1 MAEFLFDEATHTYTL
16 DGVVI
21 PSVTEICAPI
31 TCGKYPPVGV
41 VQQAAARGTRVHELC
56 ALYDMDALPDEI
68 EAGLVGY
75 VKAWAAF
82 CRDYKPVWTHI
93 EFPLYG
99 EIDPGQPFAGT
110 IDRIG
115 EIDGRTRVVDCL
127 TTPNLSETNCF
138 MLSAVS
144 RQEETSVV
152 ELSSLTPRRMAKSKF
167 VTAAEK
173 EPVTPV
179 ISSCRSALLP
189 RSENLRNTSNSF
201 IRTKSPSFHSVP
213 FVTTHNFISGASRFA
228 YSR

>member
-16 DGVVI
+16 EDVVI

-68 EAGLVGY
+68 EAELVGY

-82 CRDYKPVWTHI
+82 CRDYKPVWRHI
-93 EFPLYG
+93 ELPLYG

-115 EIDGRTRVVDCL
+115 DIDGRTRVVDIKTAASLDRPAKVALCEQITGYEWL
-127 TTPNLSETNCF
+127 ADLNGIDIFDGAGMGVQLFASGNYRVHLIAAIAKKYDFLRSETF
-138 MLSAVS
+138 WSL
-144 RQEETSVV
+144 R
-152 ELSSLTPRRMAKSKF
+152 ELCK
-167 VTAAEK
+167 
-173 EPVTPV
+173 
-179 ISSCRSALLP
+179 I
-189 RSENLRNTSNSF
+189 
-201 IRTKSPSFHSVP
+201 TK
-213 FVTTHNFISGASRFA
+213 GK
-228 YSR
+228 

>member
-1 MAEFLFDEATHTYTL
+1 MAEFLFEESTHTYTL

-93 EFPLYG
+93 ELPLYG

-110 IDRIG
+110 LDRIG
-115 EIDGRTRVVDCL
+115 EIDGFTRIVDI
-127 TTPNLSETNCF
+127 
-138 MLSAVS
+138 
-144 RQEETSVV
+144 
-152 ELSSLTPRRMAKSKF
+152 K
-167 VTAAEK
+167 TAASLDRPAKVALCEQITGYEWLADLNGIDIFDGAGMGVQLFADGNYRVHLIAAIAQK
-173 EPVTPV
+173 YDFTRTETF
-179 ISSCRSALLP
+179 SALRKLYK
-189 RSENLRNTSNSF
+189 
-201 IRTKSPSFHSVP
+201 ITK
-213 FVTTHNFISGASRFA
+213 GK
-228 YSR
+228 

>member
-82 CRDYKPVWTHI
+82 CRDYKPVWKHI
-93 EFPLYG
+93 ELPLYG
-99 EIDPGQPFAGT
+99 STDTGLPFAGT
-110 IDRIG
+110 LDRIG
-115 EIDGRTRVVDCL
+115 EIDGQTRVVDIK
-127 TTPNLSETNCF
+127 TTASLDRPAKVALCEQITGYEWLADLNKID
-138 MLSAVS
+138 VS
-144 RQEETSVV
+144 YGTGMGVQLFADGNYRVHLIAEIAKKYDFRRVTMFF
-152 ELSSLTPRRMAKSKF
+152 ELRKLHK
-167 VTAAEK
+167 
-173 EPVTPV
+173 
-179 ISSCRSALLP
+179 I
-189 RSENLRNTSNSF
+189 
-201 IRTKSPSFHSVP
+201 TK
-213 FVTTHNFISGASRFA
+213 GK
-228 YSR
+228 

>member
-115 EIDGRTRVVDCL
+115 EIDGRTRVVDIKTTASLDRPAKVSLCEQVTGYEWLADLNDIHVYDGSGMGVQLFADGNYRVHL
-127 TTPNLSETNCF
+127 TAEIARKYDFRS
-138 MLSAVS
+138 
-144 RQEETSVV
+144 
-152 ELSSLTPRRMAKSKF
+152 SSLFIT
-167 VTAAEK
+167 
-173 EPVTPV
+173 
-179 ISSCRSALLP
+179 
-189 RSENLRNTSNSF
+189 LRKLHK
-201 IRTKSPSFHSVP
+201 ITK
-213 FVTTHNFISGASRFA
+213 GK
-228 YSR
+228 

>member
-1 MAEFLFDEATHTYTL
+1 MAEFLFDEGTHTYTL

-93 EFPLYG
+93 ELPLYG
-99 EIDPGQPFAGT
+99 SPDTGLPFAGT
-110 IDRIG
+110 LDRIG
-115 EIDGRTRVVDCL
+115 EIDGRTRVVDIKTAASLDRPAKVALCEQITGYEWL
-127 TTPNLSETNCF
+127 ADVNDIDVYGGAGMGVQLFADGNYRVHLIAAIAQKYDFLRSETF
-138 MLSAVS
+138 WSL
-144 RQEETSVV
+144 R
-152 ELSSLTPRRMAKSKF
+152 ELYK
-167 VTAAEK
+167 
-173 EPVTPV
+173 
-179 ISSCRSALLP
+179 I
-189 RSENLRNTSNSF
+189 
-201 IRTKSPSFHSVP
+201 TK
-213 FVTTHNFISGASRFA
+213 GK
-228 YSR
+228 

>member
-16 DGVVI
+16 GGVVI

-68 EAGLVGY
+68 EAELVGY

-93 EFPLYG
+93 ELPLYG
-99 EIDPGQPFAGT
+99 ELDHGQPFAGT

-115 EIDGRTRVVDCL
+115 DIDGRTRVVDI
-127 TTPNLSETNCF
+127 
-138 MLSAVS
+138 
-144 RQEETSVV
+144 
-152 ELSSLTPRRMAKSKF
+152 K
-167 VTAAEK
+167 TAASLDRPAK
-173 EPVTPV
+173 V
-179 ISSCRSALLP
+179 ALCEQITGYEWLADLNDIYVYYGGGMGVQLFANGNY
-189 RSENLRNTSNSF
+189 RVHLTAAIAQKYDFLSFTMFRELRKLYK
-201 IRTKSPSFHSVP
+201 ITK
-213 FVTTHNFISGASRFA
+213 GK
-228 YSR
+228 

>member
-16 DGVVI
+16 GGVVI

-68 EAGLVGY
+68 EAELVGY

-93 EFPLYG
+93 ELPLYG
-99 EIDPGQPFAGT
+99 ELDHGQPFAGT

-115 EIDGRTRVVDCL
+115 DIDGRTRVVDI
-127 TTPNLSETNCF
+127 
-138 MLSAVS
+138 
-144 RQEETSVV
+144 
-152 ELSSLTPRRMAKSKF
+152 K
-167 VTAAEK
+167 TAASLDRPAKVALCEQITGY
-173 EPVTPV
+173 EWLADLNDIDV
-179 ISSCRSALLP
+179 SCGAGMGVQLFADGNYRVHLTAAIAQKYDFTRTETFWS
-189 RSENLRNTSNSF
+189 LRKLYK
-201 IRTKSPSFHSVP
+201 ITK
-213 FVTTHNFISGASRFA
+213 GK
-228 YSR
+228 

>member
-1 MAEFLFDEATHTYTL
+1 MAEFLFDETTHTYTL

-93 EFPLYG
+93 ESPLYG
-99 EIDPGQPFAGT
+99 EIDSGQPFAGT
-110 IDRIG
+110 LDRIG
-115 EIDGRTRVVDCL
+115 KIDGLTRIVDIKTTASLDRPAKVALCTQIGGYEWLSGLNDIDVSYGAGMGVQLFADGNYRVHL
-127 TTPNLSETNCF
+127 TDAIERKYGLGS
-138 MLSAVS
+138 
-144 RQEETSVV
+144 TSLFHLFH
-152 ELSSLTPRRMAKSKF
+152 ELRKLHK
-167 VTAAEK
+167 
-173 EPVTPV
+173 
-179 ISSCRSALLP
+179 I
-189 RSENLRNTSNSF
+189 
-201 IRTKSPSFHSVP
+201 TK
-213 FVTTHNFISGASRFA
+213 GK
-228 YSR
+228 

>member
-93 EFPLYG
+93 ELPLYG

-110 IDRIG
+110 LDRIG
-115 EIDGRTRVVDCL
+115 EIDGLTRVVDIKTTASLDRPAKVALCEQITGYECL
-127 TTPNLSETNCF
+127 AALNDIDIIC
-138 MLSAVS
+138 SAGMGVQLFADGNYRVHLTEAIEQKYDFRS
-144 RQEETSVV
+144 YPIFF
-152 ELSSLTPRRMAKSKF
+152 SLRKLYK
-167 VTAAEK
+167 
-173 EPVTPV
+173 
-179 ISSCRSALLP
+179 I
-189 RSENLRNTSNSF
+189 
-201 IRTKSPSFHSVP
+201 TK
-213 FVTTHNFISGASRFA
+213 GK
-228 YSR
+228 

>member
-68 EAGLVGY
+68 EAELVGY

-82 CRDYKPVWTHI
+82 CRDYKPVWRHI
-93 EFPLYG
+93 ELPLYG
-99 EIDPGQPFAGT
+99 SPDAGMPFAGT

-115 EIDGRTRVVDCL
+115 DIDGRTRVVDI
-127 TTPNLSETNCF
+127 
-138 MLSAVS
+138 
-144 RQEETSVV
+144 
-152 ELSSLTPRRMAKSKF
+152 K
-167 VTAAEK
+167 TAASLDRPAK
-173 EPVTPV
+173 V
-179 ISSCRSALLP
+179 ALCEQITGYEWLADLNGIDIFDGAGMGVQLFANGNY
-189 RSENLRNTSNSF
+189 RVHLTEAIAHKYDFRRFTMFRALRKLYK
-201 IRTKSPSFHSVP
+201 ITK
-213 FVTTHNFISGASRFA
+213 GK
-228 YSR
+228 

>member
-1 MAEFLFDEATHTYTL
+1 MAEFLFDEGTHTYTL

-93 EFPLYG
+93 ELPLYG
-99 EIDPGQPFAGT
+99 SPDTGLPFAGT
-110 IDRIG
+110 LDRIG
-115 EIDGRTRVVDCL
+115 EIDGRTRVVDIKTAASLDRPAKVALCEQITGYEWL
-127 TTPNLSETNCF
+127 ADVNDIDVYGGAGMGVQLFANGNYRVHLIAAIAQKYDFLRSETF
-138 MLSAVS
+138 WSL
-144 RQEETSVV
+144 R
-152 ELSSLTPRRMAKSKF
+152 ELYK
-167 VTAAEK
+167 
-173 EPVTPV
+173 
-179 ISSCRSALLP
+179 I
-189 RSENLRNTSNSF
+189 
-201 IRTKSPSFHSVP
+201 TK
-213 FVTTHNFISGASRFA
+213 GK
-228 YSR
+228 

>member
-1 MAEFLFDEATHTYTL
+1 MAEFLFEESTHTYTL
-16 DGVVI
+16 GGVVI

-110 IDRIG
+110 LDRIG
-115 EIDGRTRVVDCL
+115 KIDGQTRVVDIKTTASLDRPAKVALCEQITGYEWLADVNDIDVSCGAGMGVQLFANGNYRVHL
-127 TTPNLSETNCF
+127 TEAIERKYGF
-138 MLSAVS
+138 VSAVLFH
-144 RQEETSVV
+144 
-152 ELSSLTPRRMAKSKF
+152 ELRKLYK
-167 VTAAEK
+167 
-173 EPVTPV
+173 
-179 ISSCRSALLP
+179 I
-189 RSENLRNTSNSF
+189 
-201 IRTKSPSFHSVP
+201 TK
-213 FVTTHNFISGASRFA
+213 GK
-228 YSR
+228 